1 LRNKEVVLAGPSPF
15 ADAWRS
21 EYTKKILFAM
31 PSGHWG
37 SALHDEK
44 TGLWSGFA
52 PDYVKLMSA
61 DLGFAYSIIDLNELC
76 DVELIEAYRAFFRG
90 GHKCSDVFSFSK
102 DKCCTTAADHYGDD
116 LFLFDFRQKK
126 CHGNATVDASTGRP
140 CLRFDPNESSSS
152 ADAYWRPPEL
162 VGNHSHNQTIDYKL
176 GFPFVR
182 KENGEGIRVE
192 MLLHDGIGHHHRT
205 SPAVP
210 DSSEVARFM
219 AGTAIPCT
227 PMYSE
232 EVETLVYFQDI
243 DTMWG
248 LFTPFEWQ
256 LWVSIGCMVS
266 APSSGRWC
274 ERRPSKREDPQAR
287 GSSAS

>member
-1 LRNKEVVLAGPSPF
+1 
-15 ADAWRS
+15 
-21 EYTKKILFAM
+21 
-31 PSGHWG
+31 
-37 SALHDEK
+37 
-44 TGLWSGFA
+44 
-52 PDYVKLMSA
+52 
-61 DLGFAYSIIDLNELC
+61 
-76 DVELIEAYRAFFRG
+76 
-90 GHKCSDVFSFSK
+90 
-102 DKCCTTAADHYGDD
+102 
-116 LFLFDFRQKK
+116 
-126 CHGNATVDASTGRP
+126 
-140 CLRFDPNESSSS
+140 
-152 ADAYWRPPEL
+152 
-162 VGNHSHNQTIDYKL
+162 
-176 GFPFVR
+176 
-182 KENGEGIRVE
+182 